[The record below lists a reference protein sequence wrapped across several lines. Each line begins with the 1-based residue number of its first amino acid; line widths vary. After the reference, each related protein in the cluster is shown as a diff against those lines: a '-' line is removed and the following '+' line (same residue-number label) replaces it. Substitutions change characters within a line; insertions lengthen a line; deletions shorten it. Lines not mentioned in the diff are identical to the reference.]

1 MVFRSRQH
9 VLLLAAERQLRHTKL
24 QITATKAAEAA
35 KNIASAARQAYFP
48 SMTSSVDLS
57 SENERLV
64 RPALI
69 HGLQSR
75 CPACGEGKL
84 FSSFLTPAAS
94 CTHCSEDLEGHEAH
108 DFPAYIVILILG
120 HVIVSV
126 MMTVNAAFNI
136 PVYWQAI
143 IWPVVTIVLALS
155 MIQPVKGAVI
165 AYQWAKRMHGFAK
178 QS

>member
-1 MVFRSRQH
+1 MNAPLNLSDET
-9 VLLLAAERQLRHTKL
+9 ER
-24 QITATKAAEAA
+24 
-35 KNIASAARQAYFP
+35 P
-48 SMTSSVDLS
+48 
-57 SENERLV
+57 V
-64 RPALI
+64 RPAMI
-69 HGLQSR
+69 HGLHSR

-84 FSSFLTPAAS
+84 FSSFLVPAAS
-94 CTHCSEDLEGHEAH
+94 CSHCGEDFEGHEAH

-120 HVIVSV
+120 HVIVST
-126 MMTVNAAFNI
+126 MMTVNAAFDI

-178 QS
+178 QG

>member
-1 MVFRSRQH
+1 M
-9 VLLLAAERQLRHTKL
+9 LLLAAERQLRHTKL
-24 QITATKAAEAA
+24 QITATKAAEVA
-35 KNIASAARQAYFP
+35 KNIASVAHEAYFP
-48 SMTSSVDLS
+48 RMTSSVDLS

-69 HGLQSR
+69 HGLKCR

-94 CTHCSEDLEGHEAH
+94 CTHCGEDFEGHEAH

-120 HVIVSV
+120 HVIVSS
-126 MMTVNAAFNI
+126 MITINAVFSI
-136 PVYWQAI
+136 PVYWQSI
-143 IWPVVTIVLALS
+143 IWPLVTIVLALS

-165 AYQWAKRMHGFAK
+165 AFQWAKRMHGFAK
-178 QS
+178 QG